1 MNENQFVNDFNVDL
15 ESLSKLIYKWHLMNS
30 YSKSEVKNL
39 SNKILNNL
47 YEEETEKKNTTHH

>member
-47 YEEETEKKNTTHH
+47 SSINNY

>member
-47 YEEETEKKNTTHH
+47 YEEETEEKNTTHH